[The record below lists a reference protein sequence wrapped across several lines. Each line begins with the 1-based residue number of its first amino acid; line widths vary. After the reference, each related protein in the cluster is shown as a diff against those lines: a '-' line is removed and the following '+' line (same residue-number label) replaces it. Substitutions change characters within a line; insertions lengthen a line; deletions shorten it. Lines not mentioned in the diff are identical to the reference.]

1 MSKVCSYGDYID
13 ALDGRGDV
21 IVFRGQANSDFVLVP
36 SGLRGDHIDTADS
49 QMFRF
54 VDEMKNLFNFDE
66 LTCIEIAQHFA
77 LPTRMLDFSYSFDVA
92 LFFACH
98 DSKGRYTDKDGK
110 VFIFNKSKYE
120 QMLREKKKLSS
131 QVIRNNQFLYE
142 WLQRY
147 IDKESTMM
155 GDKGVDMPIFVDAT
169 QQFDRLYMQKGLFLL
184 WGRDELPFEKI
195 MENEELEMSR
205 FIDTITIDVD
215 AKPRI
220 LEELAKKHMS
230 EDTLY
235 MNVEKIK
242 SLVRTIKYGENGGKR

>member
-1 MSKVCSYGDYID
+1 
-13 ALDGRGDV
+13 
-21 IVFRGQANSDFVLVP
+21 
-36 SGLRGDHIDTADS
+36 
-49 QMFRF
+49 
-54 VDEMKNLFNFDE
+54 
-66 LTCIEIAQHFA
+66 
-77 LPTRMLDFSYSFDVA
+77 
-92 LFFACH
+92 
-98 DSKGRYTDKDGK
+98 
-110 VFIFNKSKYE
+110 
-120 QMLREKKKLSS
+120 
-131 QVIRNNQFLYE
+131 
-142 WLQRY
+142 
-147 IDKESTMM
+147 M